1 MHLKYSIAKILLSF
15 HKEVQ
20 SLEVNITIKFFAF
33 EWVGVDLLTLTADTE
48 DIPEFLISKETL
60 KIALG
65 CTETEEVEE
74 CLQGNSLFV
83 ETWTKYFANLHV
95 LNDLQIVQVISVL
108 MHSAEKNVELILPY
122 SKKNYI
128 INNLT
133 SYCFLH
139 KIIFNINENHDI
151 D

>member
-1 MHLKYSIAKILLSF
+1 MLASQKYVCVYIAKLLLSF
-15 HKEVQ
+15 NKEVQ

-48 DIPEFLISKETL
+48 DFPEFLISKETL

-83 ETWTKYFANLHV
+83 ETWTKYFANLNV
-95 LNDLQIVQVISVL
+95 LKWFADCTSNKYIDAQCR
-108 MHSAEKNVELILPY
+108 
-122 SKKNYI
+122 KKNW
-128 INNLT
+128 T
-133 SYCFLH
+133 DFA
-139 KIIFNINENHDI
+139 IFQKKFYH
-151 D
+151 

>member
-1 MHLKYSIAKILLSF
+1 MRLYS
-15 HKEVQ
+15 Q
-20 SLEVNITIKFFAF
+20 NITFFSQGSTIFRSKHTIKFFAF

-48 DIPEFLISKETL
+48 DFPRVLNL
-60 KIALG
+60 KGNLKNS
-65 CTETEEVEE
+65 TWLYRTEEVEE
-74 CLQGNSLFV
+74 CLQGKSLFV
-83 ETWTKYFANLHV
+83 ETWTKYFANLNV

-128 INNLT
+128 IDNLT
-133 SYCFLH
+133 SYCFMH